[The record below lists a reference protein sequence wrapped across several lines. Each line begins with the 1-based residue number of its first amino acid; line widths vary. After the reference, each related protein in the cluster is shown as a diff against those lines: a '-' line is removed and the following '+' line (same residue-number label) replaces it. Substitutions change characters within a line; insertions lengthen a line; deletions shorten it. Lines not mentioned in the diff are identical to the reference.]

1 MTTLASDPFTL
12 GQGIPKAELES
23 SFVKAEEIPH
33 GNPAFAYAM
42 VVPGD
47 FLQLGIAVQDGR
59 MHADQP
65 KLLASFLGPKVDNGN
80 ALLQL
85 SCQGLV
91 KEIAAGAWLKHFLHR
106 ADTVVDAFREDS
118 ALQAGAVATRTSA
131 EGVRLTMRLAAQI
144 HGNRLFLVQ
153 GLAPS
158 DQFERYAEAFGVA
171 VATFRPAHAMAQP
184 SVEARSTQTL
194 DGAVTFQTPFSW
206 LYQNLE
212 APEGLAGLNLY
223 SLAGDGKP
231 TGAIKALA
239 VRRSLTR
246 GKKGLDLPALL
257 ISEFTKTG
265 VKLGAVVSDQPMPV
279 PAPLANGRLK
289 ILTVTLGAAPRLH
302 NLLVASVDL
311 PSHHVLLGLLT
322 CAPKEDFYVHS
333 VNLRAFQ
340 IALETLQPGKSS

>member
-1 MTTLASDPFTL
+1 MIPLASDPFTL

-23 SFVKAEEIPH
+23 SFVKVEETPH
-33 GNPAFAYAM
+33 GNPAFAYTM
-42 VVPGD
+42 VVPAD
-47 FLQLGIAVQDGR
+47 LLRLGFTVKDGR

-91 KEIAAGAWLKHFLHR
+91 KEIAAGAWLKHFLQQP
-106 ADTVVDAFREDS
+106 DIVVDAFREDS
-118 ALQAGAVATRTSA
+118 PQQAGAVATRTSP

-158 DQFERYAEAFGVA
+158 DLYEQNAEAFGVA
-171 VATFRPAHAMAQP
+171 VATFRVTHP
-184 SVEARSTQTL
+184 SALPTVEGRATQTL

-223 SLAGDGKP
+223 SLAGDGSP
-231 TGAIKALA
+231 TGAIKALS

-265 VKLGAVVSDQPMPV
+265 VKLGAVVSDQPLPA
-279 PAPLANGRLK
+279 PAPLANGRMK
-289 ILTVTLGAAPRLH
+289 ILTATLGANPRLH

-311 PSHHVLLGLLT
+311 PTHHVLLGLLT
-322 CAPKEDFYVHS
+322 CAPKEDFYLHS